1 MINKEGGRGRPT
13 KMKKTVKTVKTV
25 KPSKDKKSSKKGKKG
40 SDKKKSKKEEKGFFG
55 VVREMFFPPQE
66 GGGDGHVPE
75 GFRENLETGEL
86 EKFEMN
92 GGGTKKQTTK
102 KQTTKKP
109 TTKKPTTKKPTTKKP
124 TTKKPTTK
132 KPTTKKP
139 TKKTTMKK
147 GGDLGV
153 VASLIAP
160 TGFETLATAAGLS
173 WGAAALGDK
182 VIKEKEEKKGGRNKV
197 TISSRTKKI

>member
-1 MINKEGGRGRPT
+1 MINKEGGRPT

-25 KPSKDKKSSKKGKKG
+25 KPSKDKKSSKKGKKTG
-40 SDKKKSKKEEKGFFG
+40 EKKKSKKEEKGFFG
-55 VVREMFFPPQE
+55 VVREMFFPPQK

-102 KQTTKKP
+102 KSTTKKSTTKKP
-109 TTKKPTTKKPTTKKP
+109 TTKK
-124 TTKKPTTK
+124 
-132 KPTTKKP
+132 TTKKP